1 MAESK
6 EYKKSV
12 VFHPELS
19 YTLYGLFFET
29 HNELGRYC
37 NEQQYA
43 DYLETLFR
51 RKNFRYVRESPLAE
65 SFDGEHSRRNI
76 PDFIFEN
83 TIVVD
88 LKAKRLITR
97 EDYFQMKRY
106 LASSQKKLGIIVNF
120 HQKILTPKRI
130 LNSII

>member
-1 MAESK
+1 MAENN

-12 VFHPELS
+12 LFYPELS

-43 DYLETLFR
+43 DYLETLFQ
-51 RKNFRYVRESPLAE
+51 KKHLRYMRESPLIK
-65 SFDGEHSRRNI
+65 SFEGEQPRRNI